1 MRNAE
6 CGMRNKKS
14 ARGTRHSARGTPHS
28 ALDSAGLCVLL
39 TLGWSGVAC
48 AQDAV
53 PVPPLDAG
61 ILLTFH
67 PICVHF
73 ATALTVFGLVL
84 DWIGS
89 LRGQARWQQ
98 TGRLSFFAGV
108 VAIGLAVLSGWIEQ
122 ELPRPTSAFD
132 AQIHNVLFYHEYLGY
147 GLLGVFVVLAVAR
160 LRIHDRLPSLF
171 VILSALGLAGL
182 IVQGYLG
189 GELVYRYGAGVRAV
203 QVLSTQQAG
212 CGQKKAPVERS
223 GAVSV
228 GD

>member
-1 MRNAE
+1 MRNAWPKE
-6 CGMRNKKS
+6 QPGRSGMRNKKS
-14 ARGTRHSARGTPHS
+14 RICILHAAFC
-28 ALDSAGLCVLL
+28 DVGLFVLPN
-39 TLGWSGVAC
+39 LGWSGVAC

-61 ILLTFH
+61 VLLTVH
-67 PICVHF
+67 PVCVHF
-73 ATALTVFGLVL
+73 ATALTVFGLAL

-98 TGRLSFFAGV
+98 AGRLSFFAGV

-122 ELPRPTSAFD
+122 ELPRPASAFD
-132 AQIHNVLFYHEYLGY
+132 AQIQNVLFYHEYLGY
-147 GLLGVFVVLAVAR
+147 GLLGVFIVLAVAR
-160 LRIHDRLPSLF
+160 LRIDDRLPSLF
-171 VILSALGLAGL
+171 VILSAFGLAGL

-212 CGQKKAPVERS
+212 CGQKKPRWNAP
-223 GAVSV
+223 GL
-228 GD
+228 

>member
-1 MRNAE
+1 
-6 CGMRNKKS
+6 MRNKKS
-14 ARGTRHSARGTPHS
+14 ARGTRHSARGIPHS

-122 ELPRPTSAFD
+122 ELPRPASAFD